1 MLSFPVA
8 SSYGRASGQSTRGKP
23 SRGKRPRAN
32 RAGRSGR
39 KRESLPRN
47 HAKAGHGA
55 RSRPHRNRRIQAVH
69 RRSLQA
75 HGSSGRCTMT
85 PTQLIH
91 SATRPGEACPER
103 SRRVPVAQVT
113 RGQLVELA
121 TKAMAALEE
130 FMEAL
135 TPPAPVNMDA
145 EPCSA
150 DTPVRV
156 PANART
162 RKEVVDTIQQK
173 VYEGTGII
181 NCPECGDGPMIE
193 RQSAFGKFFGCVN
206 YPTCQGK
213 RNPPRRVST
222 KRGAMTQ
229 RSPDQRSPDTTR
241 RTP

>member
-1 MLSFPVA
+1 M
-8 SSYGRASGQSTRGKP
+8 
-23 SRGKRPRAN
+23 
-32 RAGRSGR
+32 
-39 KRESLPRN
+39 
-47 HAKAGHGA
+47 
-55 RSRPHRNRRIQAVH
+55 
-69 RRSLQA
+69 
-75 HGSSGRCTMT
+75 
-85 PTQLIH
+85 TQLIH
-91 SATRPGEACPER
+91 SATRPGF
-103 SRRVPVAQVT
+103 VPVAKVT

-130 FMEAL
+130 FMGAL

-150 DTPVRV
+150 DTLVRV

-173 VYEGTGII
+173 VYEGTGVI

-213 RNPPRRVST
+213 RNPPRRARPERSERVGT
-222 KRGAMTQ
+222 KRGAMTT
-229 RSPDQRSPDTTR
+229 SQRSPDTNR
-241 RTP
+241 RRP

>member
-1 MLSFPVA
+1 M
-8 SSYGRASGQSTRGKP
+8 
-23 SRGKRPRAN
+23 N
-32 RAGRSGR
+32 
-39 KRESLPRN
+39 
-47 HAKAGHGA
+47 
-55 RSRPHRNRRIQAVH
+55 
-69 RRSLQA
+69 
-75 HGSSGRCTMT
+75 
-85 PTQLIH
+85 QLIH
-91 SATRPGEACPER
+91 NATRPGF
-103 SRRVPVAQVT
+103 VPVAQVT

-145 EPCSA
+145 EP
-150 DTPVRV
+150 
-156 PANART
+156 PAELRART

-213 RNPPRRVST
+213 RNPPRRGRPERSERVST

-229 RSPDQRSPDTTR
+229 RSPDQRSPDTNR
-241 RTP
+241 RRP

>member
-1 MLSFPVA
+1 
-8 SSYGRASGQSTRGKP
+8 
-23 SRGKRPRAN
+23 
-32 RAGRSGR
+32 
-39 KRESLPRN
+39 
-47 HAKAGHGA
+47 
-55 RSRPHRNRRIQAVH
+55 
-69 RRSLQA
+69 
-75 HGSSGRCTMT
+75 MT
-85 PTQLIH
+85 HLIH
-91 SATRPGEACPER
+91 SATRPGF
-103 SRRVPVAQVT
+103 VPVAQVT

-130 FMEAL
+130 FMGAL
-135 TPPAPVNMDA
+135 TPRAPVNMDA

-150 DTPVRV
+150 DTLVRV

-162 RKEVVDTIQQK
+162 RKEVMDTIQQK

-213 RNPPRRVST
+213 RNPPRRARPERSERVGT
-222 KRGAMTQ
+222 KRGAMTTSQ
-229 RSPDQRSPDTTR
+229 RSPDQRSPDTNR